1 MDWIKPVQFSSLI
14 LTLFALATGA
24 LIAGTYLVT
33 KDRIIQQ
40 ERIAQAEALL
50 EIMPQDTHD
59 NLLIDDK
66 INTNDK
72 DYLNLYEPS
81 HIYIARQSGN
91 IVGMLI
97 PSIAPDGYSGDIH
110 IITGIKIDGS
120 IAGVRILAHNETPGL
135 GDKVETKK
143 SDWVFSFNGKSLQM
157 PTIDQWAVKKD
168 KGVFDQFTGAT
179 ITPRAVTKAVSN
191 TLLFFKDN
199 KVALLAEANT
209 LATVQETNS
218 VR

>member
-40 ERIAQAEALL
+40 ERIAQAKALL